1 MYSCP
6 IIEYWCICAFKYPCT
21 PCRGVTTQGI
31 ASVGLM
37 VKLTWEPFPQL
48 FSTFSSFG
56 LRWKRRIL
64 MKRAGLAWFKGVYNC
79 EHTMLK
85 NTFEIHTK
93 INTQKT
99 FMNLVPF
106 QQSFGVYNCQ
116 TYETSNCFYD
126 VIWYI
131 IYCI

>member
-1 MYSCP
+1 
-6 IIEYWCICAFKYPCT
+6 
-21 PCRGVTTQGI
+21 
-31 ASVGLM
+31 
-37 VKLTWEPFPQL
+37 
-48 FSTFSSFG
+48 
-56 LRWKRRIL
+56 

-79 EHTMLK
+79 EHTMLE

-116 TYETSNCFYD
+116 TYETSNCFLRRTLIHYLLHLRH
-126 VIWYI
+126 WLF
-131 IYCI
+131 

>member
-1 MYSCP
+1 
-6 IIEYWCICAFKYPCT
+6 
-21 PCRGVTTQGI
+21 
-31 ASVGLM
+31 
-37 VKLTWEPFPQL
+37 
-48 FSTFSSFG
+48 
-56 LRWKRRIL
+56 

-79 EHTMLK
+79 EHTMLE

-116 TYETSNCFYD
+116 TYETSNCFSTTYFD
-126 VIWYI
+126 TLYI
-131 IYCI
+131 ATKTLAFLKFTVSHKICYLACRLSF